1 MKTHIDDC
9 GLCKANNSIT
19 MTEYDQL
26 LRIKRLIQTE
36 LPATTALHYHYLN
49 FELNLHATEAS
60 KLFLKIIDNVS
71 QASQK

>member
-1 MKTHIDDC
+1 
-9 GLCKANNSIT
+9 